1 MCHMNY
7 AYVENGEISSNIPDS
22 AFKLRETIPA
32 HVKPTKKW
40 IGYNNRIK
48 EMQKNNKPLTKL
60 EQADMYDP
68 EIVFMADDIY
78 KYGEKAV
85 FEIDSPKGYG
95 FKTEFSTKDFTS
107 ATRWILY
114 NGDQQVSAF
123 VLPATCR
130 PEGFLAAKKA
140 NTLVMVQPNEEK
152 EFSVLTGL
160 K

>member
-1 MCHMNY
+1 
-7 AYVENGEISSNIPDS
+7 
-22 AFKLRETIPA
+22 
-32 HVKPTKKW
+32 
-40 IGYNNRIK
+40 
-48 EMQKNNKPLTKL
+48 
-60 EQADMYDP
+60 MYDP

-130 PEGFLAAKKA
+130 PEGFLSAKKA

>member
-1 MCHMNY
+1 MI
-7 AYVENGEISSNIPDS
+7 E
-22 AFKLRETIPA
+22 
-32 HVKPTKKW
+32 
-40 IGYNNRIK
+40 
-48 EMQKNNKPLTKL
+48 QKTVTGIVTCNTN
-60 EQADMYDP
+60 AD
-68 EIVFMADDIY
+68 
-78 KYGEKAV
+78 K
-85 FEIDSPKGYG
+85 S
-95 FKTEFSTKDFTS
+95 EFSTKDFTS

-130 PEGFLAAKKA
+130 PEGFLSAKKA